1 MGLARE
7 GGLVPLTLPEDSFQS
22 RFRMVTRTPPR
33 LLELAA
39 QSLLKDED
47 LAIAALEYLP
57 TELFP
62 LLFME
67 ALAGRCDKTL
77 KAMVRAWPFARLP
90 LGGLTQMP
98 HQKAFQAVLDG
109 LDCLLARK
117 VRPRR
122 WKLRVLD
129 LRNASRNF
137 WSMWSGARVHECPL
151 TGPVA
156 EDSLRMK
163 GPSGPLTVFVDL
175 CLRERA
181 LDERLANL
189 IRWARRRRSLHLC
202 CKKVTIFGMPVQN
215 IKEVLNLVQLGC
227 VLEAEVHLTWQLSTL
242 GKFAPYLGRM
252 SNVQTLVLSH
262 IHKPSSSEE
271 QKHIGR
277 FTSQLLRLRHLRKL
291 RMESPAFLEGC
302 LGQMLRCLKSP
313 LEALSI
319 TNCQLT
325 ESDLACLSQCPSISQ
340 LKELDL
346 SGLSLA
352 RFSPKPLQVLLET
365 VAATVQ
371 DLVLEYCGL
380 SDTHLEAILPA
391 LSRCHQLQTFSVR
404 GNHLSVALMGRLLRH
419 TAGLSRLSLELYP
432 APLESYSSRGII
444 HPGRF
449 AQAQAELLGILKD
462 LGLPRTIWLRTNPCP
477 HCGSKIVY
485 DSDPFVSC

>member
-1 MGLARE
+1 
-7 GGLVPLTLPEDSFQS
+7 
-22 RFRMVTRTPPR
+22 MVTRTPPR

-39 QSLLKDED
+39 KSLLKDED

-98 HQKAFQAVLDG
+98 HQKALQAVLDG

-175 CLRERA
+175 CLRERT
-181 LDERLANL
+181 LDECLANL

-202 CKKVTIFGMPVQN
+202 CKKVTIFGMPIQN

-227 VLEAEVHLTWQLSTL
+227 VLEVEVHFTWQLSTL

-252 SNVQTLVLSH
+252 SNVRRLVLSH
-262 IHKPSSSEE
+262 IHKSAPCPGWFFVCLRS
-271 QKHIGR
+271 
-277 FTSQLLRLRHLRKL
+277 LLPR
-291 RMESPAFLEGC
+291 SPDLTASFLP
-302 LGQMLRCLKSP
+302 RCLKSP

-352 RFSPKPLQVLLET
+352 CFSPKPLQVLLER
-365 VAATVQ
+365 VAATIQ

-391 LSRCHQLQTFSVR
+391 LSHCHQLQTFSVR
-404 GNHLSVALMGRLLRH
+404 GNHLSMALMERLLRH

-432 APLESYSSRGII
+432 APLESYSSQGII

>member
-1 MGLARE
+1 
-7 GGLVPLTLPEDSFQS
+7 
-22 RFRMVTRTPPR
+22 MVTRTPPG

-39 QSLLKDED
+39 QSL
-47 LAIAALEYLP
+47 I
-57 TELFP
+57 FP

-98 HQKAFQAVLDG
+98 PQKALQAVLDG

-137 WSMWSGARVHECPL
+137 WSMWSGARVHEC
-151 TGPVA
+151 
-156 EDSLRMK
+156 LRMK

-227 VLEAEVHLTWQLSTL
+227 VLEVEVHLTWQLSTL

-252 SNVQTLVLSH
+252 SNVQRLVLSH

-404 GNHLSVALMGRLLRH
+404 GNHLSMALMERLLRH

>member
-1 MGLARE
+1 
-7 GGLVPLTLPEDSFQS
+7 
-22 RFRMVTRTPPR
+22 MVTRTPPR

-271 QKHIGR
+271 QNAPCPGS
-277 FTSQLLRLRHLRKL
+277 FFVCLRQPHLAQRYGHLRPK
-291 RMESPAFLEGC
+291 
-302 LGQMLRCLKSP
+302 QRCLKSP

>member
-1 MGLARE
+1 IS
-7 GGLVPLTLPEDSFQS
+7 PS

-39 QSLLKDED
+39 KSLLKDED

-98 HQKAFQAVLDG
+98 HQKALQAVLDG

-137 WSMWSGARVHECPL
+137 WSMWSGAR
-151 TGPVA
+151 
-156 EDSLRMK
+156 

-175 CLRERA
+175 CLRERT
-181 LDERLANL
+181 LDECLANL

-202 CKKVTIFGMPVQN
+202 CKKVTIFGMPIQN

-227 VLEAEVHLTWQLSTL
+227 VLEVEVHFTWQLSTL

-252 SNVQTLVLSH
+252 SNVRRLVLSH
-262 IHKPSSSEE
+262 IHKPSSSSEE
-271 QKHIGR
+271 KHIGR

-291 RMESPAFLEGC
+291 RMESPAFLEGY
-302 LGQMLRCLKSP
+302 LTASFLPRCLKSP

-352 RFSPKPLQVLLET
+352 CFSPKPLQVLLER
-365 VAATVQ
+365 VAATIQ

-391 LSRCHQLQTFSVR
+391 LSHCHQLQTFSVR
-404 GNHLSVALMGRLLRH
+404 GNHLSMALMERLLRH

-432 APLESYSSRGII
+432 APLESYSSQGII

>member
-1 MGLARE
+1 
-7 GGLVPLTLPEDSFQS
+7 
-22 RFRMVTRTPPR
+22 MVTRTPPR

-291 RMESPAFLEGC
+291 RRGPTGLDW
-302 LGQMLRCLKSP
+302 
-313 LEALSI
+313 ALSI

-462 LGLPRTIWLRTNPCP
+462 LGLPRTICASTRNFLLGTRRRK
-477 HCGSKIVY
+477 SRL
-485 DSDPFVSC
+485 